1 MATQPK
7 FVRVQEKGQVTL
19 PAEVRK
25 HLGMKKGDLV
35 AVTETPDG
43 VLITP
48 RSALLIKEMDKALDE
63 IGAALREQGL
73 TLEDMIE
80 RGRVIREELYR
91 EQYGSGSDDEP
102 A

>member
-7 FVRVQEKGQVTL
+7 FVRIQEKGQVTL

-35 AVTETPDG
+35 AVVETPDG

-48 RSALLIKEMDKALDE
+48 QQVIANKALDE
-63 IGAALREQGL
+63 IGEALKEKGL

-80 RGRVIREELYR
+80 RGRAIREELYQ
-91 EQYGSGSDDEP
+91 EWYGNGSER
-102 A
+102 ASQHRTS